1 MYHVHSNSQI
11 MHENEHGKEYEQTQI
26 VTNNIL
32 GCYTVYYAYQSIWR
46 SILQDLNLHQ
56 HRYENLK
63 SRIAGSYTLE
73 NEDRLSV
80 LPAIK
85 LLHLRL
91 VLRYHT
97 NKRKQS
103 ALKLK

>member
-1 MYHVHSNSQI
+1 MFGRNASFSQLL
-11 MHENEHGKEYEQTQI
+11 HENEHGKEYEQTQI
-26 VTNNIL
+26 VTNNIQKNESLL
-32 GCYTVYYAYQSIWR
+32 GCYTVDYDYQSIWR

-73 NEDRLSV
+73 NEDRLSM

-85 LLHLRL
+85 LLHL
-91 VLRYHT
+91 T
-97 NKRKQS
+97 FS
-103 ALKLK
+103 S